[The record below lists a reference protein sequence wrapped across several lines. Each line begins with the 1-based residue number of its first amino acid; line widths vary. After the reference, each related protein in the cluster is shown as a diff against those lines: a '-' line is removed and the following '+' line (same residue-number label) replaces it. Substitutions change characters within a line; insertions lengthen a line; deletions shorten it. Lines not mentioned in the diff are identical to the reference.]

1 MIAVILRRLA
11 MAVPVLIIVS
21 FLIFLLESL
30 VPGNPAQTILG
41 QNATPANVA
50 ALTRQLGLDKPL
62 LTSYW
67 DWLREVVQGH
77 LGTSIFTGQSV
88 ASELN
93 QRLPVTLSVVGL
105 SVVVSAA
112 LGVTAGLI
120 SATRGGILA
129 RALDVTSLAGLAL
142 PSFWIAVVLV
152 AVFAVKLRALPS
164 EGYISFGSSPLQW
177 IEHLVLPVAALSL
190 LGVTAVARQARDSIL
205 DALDADF
212 VVMLTANGL
221 PRRRVLWLH
230 VLRNASLPVVTV
242 LGVVAAG
249 MLGGAVFI
257 ENVFVLPGLGSLA
270 TQSTL
275 DHDLPTIL
283 GVGLYFTILV
293 IIINLLVDV
302 ASVLLNPRVRVG

>member
-1 MIAVILRRLA
+1 MVAVISRRLA
-11 MAVPVLIIVS
+11 IAIPVLIVVS

-50 ALTRQLGLDKPL
+50 ALTKQLGLDKPL
-62 LTSYW
+62 FTSYW
-67 DWLREVVQGH
+67 DWLREVAQGH

-93 QRLPVTLSVVGL
+93 QRLPVTLSLVGL

-112 LGVTAGLI
+112 VGVTVGLV
-120 SATRGGILA
+120 SATRGGLLA
-129 RALDVTSLAGLAL
+129 RVLDVTSLAGLAL

-152 AVFAVKLRALPS
+152 ALFAVKLRISPS
-164 EGYISFGSSPLQW
+164 EGYTSFGSSPLQW

-283 GVGLYFTILV
+283 GVGLYFTVLV
-293 IIINLLVDV
+293 VIINLLVDV